1 MQRFLFLQDILEA
14 LSFVEF
20 GDYVEVVVLF
30 MGGDELEDVG
40 AVQAVEDHCLFL
52 GKFIGGF
59 IFG

>member
-14 LSFVEF
+14 LSLVEF
-20 GDYVEVVVLF
+20 GYDVEVVVLF

-40 AVQAVEDHCLFL
+40 AVQAVEDHCFFL
-52 GKFIGGF
+52 GKFVGGF